1 MRITKPIRPSR
12 LHRKFWDELHA
23 REEEALIDKCD
34 VVIGGWKFNAA
45 RHQVTTLV
53 PRLSQ
58 LAVSCGEGNTT
69 RLFENRTADDGRYS
83 HTLTVRGTGSGEGVK
98 HPYPTFRGYLK
109 LRETSREEGNS
120 FAKRDWEGIFYSYL
134 NINRSLQAQELVK
147 VGFGEDKRWTFS
159 NPYALAISDTAKSKV
174 RERTLAPAD
183 NILDRTAKRTA
194 YVLSR
199 PAEQH
204 FSDQIWAIFRA
215 ISKELPI
222 RHVGADQR
230 PEPTITL
237 KTIEVCWDYF
247 DKQPILTVLAIKNR
261 IQSVSQRILSRYLPA
276 DRLEEGLEYDS
287 PSVMVYL
294 KDGVAIRFYAKAET
308 TVRFEVIYSR
318 REIVKTADIKGIQS
332 MTGAVD
338 TIGKLKLDAAI
349 RLNKL
354 FEFVRKRLEVTEDDA
369 TLDELVEVILG
380 AADSTRGGVLLLT
393 RLAYYHRIAPYPHDP
408 IYPQLRAL
416 KRRGVL
422 ENEPNSPRGRNYVVT
437 PRYRKARS
445 QLVTSSLI
453 ANSASVRS
461 NRRRKIP
468 AKASSRLLN

>member
-1 MRITKPIRPSR
+1 MRIPKPIRPSR
-12 LHRKFWDELHA
+12 LHRKFWDELRA

-34 VVIGGWKFNAA
+34 VVIGGWKFSAA
-45 RHQVTTLV
+45 RHQVTKLV

-58 LAVSCGEGNTT
+58 LTVSCGEGSTT

-120 FAKRDWEGIFYSYL
+120 FAKRDWEGILFSYL

-147 VGFGEDKRWTFS
+147 IGLGADKRWAIS
-159 NPYALAISDTAKSKV
+159 NPYALALSDRAKSKV
-174 RERTLAPAD
+174 KERTLAPAD

-204 FSDQIWAIFRA
+204 FSDQIWAIFRT
-215 ISKELPI
+215 ISKALPI
-222 RHVGADQR
+222 NDKGADPR
-230 PEPTITL
+230 REPTITL
-237 KTIEVCWDYF
+237 KTVEVCWDYF
-247 DKQPILTVLAIKNR
+247 DEQPILTVLAIKSR
-261 IQSVSQRILSRYLPA
+261 IQSISRRILSRHLPA

-287 PSVMVYL
+287 PSVMIYL
-294 KDGVAIRFYAKAET
+294 KDGVAVRFYAKAET
-308 TVRFEVIYSR
+308 TVRFEVVYSR
-318 REIVKTADIKGIQS
+318 SEIMKAADVKGIQS
-332 MTGAVD
+332 ITGAVD
-338 TIGKLKLDAAI
+338 SIGKLKLDAAN

-354 FEFVRKRLEVTEDDA
+354 FDFVRERSEAKNDDA
-369 TLDELVEVILG
+369 TMEELVEAVLG
-380 AADSTRGGVLLLT
+380 AADTAWDGVSLLT
-393 RLAYYHRIAPYPHDP
+393 SLAYHHRISPFPHDS

-416 KRRGVL
+416 KRIGVL
-422 ENEPNSPRGRNYVVT
+422 QNEPNSPRGRNYVVT

-453 ANSASVRS
+453 TNLASICSDRK
-461 NRRRKIP
+461 RKIRRKP
-468 AKASSRLLN
+468 VRNF